1 MRRLVITELGTPP
14 GFEVVEEEDPTPG
27 PGEVLLGIE
36 ACGFGFVDALMAAG
50 EYQIKLPP
58 PFTLGSEAVGR
69 VVALGEGVDGV
80 AVGDRV
86 ASYVGIGGFATRLKV
101 AASAVVAVPDEVEAT
116 LAAAVP
122 SSYCTALFAFTE
134 RTSVQ
139 PGRSVLVL
147 GAGGGL
153 GLAAIDVARSLG
165 ASTVVAAASSPEK
178 RAAAAEQGADVL
190 VDYTTEDLAATLKA
204 LPDGGVDVV
213 YDPVGGEHAFQAF
226 RGLRP
231 DGTFLV
237 VGFAA
242 GDIPSFPLNR
252 ILLQNRAVLGVDF
265 GARAMGSDPDL
276 ARRTLEA
283 TYAGLAD
290 GTFHPP
296 APTVLPL
303 EQAVD
308 GLVALRERKVAGKV
322 VVDVGG

>member
-14 GFEVVEEEDPTPG
+14 GFEVVEEDDPTPG
-27 PGEVLLGIE
+27 PGEVVLGIE

-50 EYQIKLPP
+50 EYQIKLTP

-69 VVALGEGVDGV
+69 VVAVGEGVEDV

-101 AASAVVAVPDEVEAT
+101 PAVGAVAVPDAVEAT

-134 RTSVQ
+134 RASLQ
-139 PGRSVLVL
+139 AGQSVLVL

-178 RAAAAEQGADVL
+178 RGAAAEQGADV
-190 VDYTTEDLAATLKA
+190 VIDYTTEDLAAALKA

-265 GARAMGSDPDL
+265 GARAMGPDPDL
-276 ARRTLEA
+276 ARRTLA
-283 TYAGLAD
+283 RTYEGMAD
-290 GTFHPP
+290 GALRPP
-296 APTVLPL
+296 APQVLPL
-303 EQAVD
+303 DGAVD
-308 GLVALRERKVAGKV
+308 GLVALRAREVTGKIV
-322 VVDVGG
+322 IDVGG

>member
-14 GFEVVEEEDPTPG
+14 GFEVLEEDDPAPG
-27 PGEVLLGIE
+27 PGEVVLAIE

-50 EYQIKLPP
+50 EYQIKLTP

-69 VVALGEGVDGV
+69 VVALGEGVQGL
-80 AVGDRV
+80 AEGDLV

-101 AASAVVAVPDEVEAT
+101 AADVVVPVPDGIDAT
-116 LAAAVP
+116 LAASVP

-134 RTSVQ
+134 RASVQ
-139 PGRSVLVL
+139 EGQGVLVL

-165 ASTVVAAASSPEK
+165 ASVVAAASSDEK
-178 RAAAAEQGADVL
+178 RAAAAAMGADV
-190 VDYTTEDLAATLKA
+190 VIDYTSEDLAGALKG

-231 DGTFLV
+231 NGTFLV

-252 ILLQNRAVLGVDF
+252 ILLQNRSVLGVDF
-265 GARAMGSDPDL
+265 GARAMGTDPDL
-276 ARRTLEA
+276 ARRTLAA
-283 TYAGLAD
+283 TFAGIAD

-303 EQAVD
+303 AEAVD
-308 GLVALRERKVAGKV
+308 GLVGLRNRAVTGKV
-322 VVDVGG
+322 VVDLTA

>member
-14 GFEVVEEEDPTPG
+14 SFDVREEDDPTPG
-27 PGEVLLGIE
+27 PGEVVLGIE

-50 EYQIKLPP
+50 EYQIKLTP

-69 VVALGEGVDGV
+69 VVEVGPDVEGCT
-80 AVGDRV
+80 VGDRV

-101 AASAVVAVPDEVEAT
+101 SAEAVVRVPDGIEAT

-134 RTSVQ
+134 RASLQ
-139 PGRSVLVL
+139 SGESVLVL

-165 ASTVVAAASSPEK
+165 ASTVVAAASSAEK
-178 RAAAAEQGADVL
+178 RAAAVDQGADV
-190 VDYTTEDLAATLKA
+190 VIDYTTEDLAAALKA
-204 LPDGGVDVV
+204 LPDGGVDLV

-231 DGTFLV
+231 NGTFLV

-252 ILLQNRAVLGVDF
+252 VLLQNRAVLGVDF
-265 GARAMGSDPDL
+265 GARAMGSDPGL
-276 ARRTLEA
+276 ASRTLA
-283 TYAGLAD
+283 TTYAGLAD
-290 GTFHPP
+290 GTFSPP
-296 APTVLPL
+296 APQVLPL
-303 EQAVD
+303 DQAVD
-308 GLVALRERKVAGKV
+308 GLVALRRRQVTGKV
-322 VVDVGG
+322 VVAVDG